1 MTTDPRRLTLAF
13 ALVLAACGGADKADT
28 ASPSPPAS
36 TPTPAPVPSPAPAP
50 TPVPAPPPPA
60 PAPAPAPTPTPSPAP
75 APSPAAQRG
84 AVLYQNC
91 VDCHGIDPEIGVRGI
106 YKGVTADVIVAAYR
120 RVSTMNRFLTLYSAG
135 DNDDLAA
142 YIRSRVAP

>member
-36 TPTPAPVPSPAPAP
+36 TPAPAPVPSPAPAP
-50 TPVPAPPPPA
+50 APVPAPPPPA
-60 PAPAPAPTPTPSPAP
+60 PAPAPAPTPAP
-75 APSPAAQRG
+75 APSPAVQRG
-84 AVLYQNC
+84 AVLYQDC

-106 YKGVTADVIVAAYR
+106 YKGVTADIIVAAYR
-120 RVSTMNRFLTLYSAG
+120 RVSTMNRFLTLYSAA

>member
-1 MTTDPRRLTLAF
+1 M
-13 ALVLAACGGADKADT
+13 
-28 ASPSPPAS
+28 
-36 TPTPAPVPSPAPAP
+36 
-50 TPVPAPPPPA
+50 
-60 PAPAPAPTPTPSPAP
+60 
-75 APSPAAQRG
+75 QRG

-120 RVSTMNRFLTLYSAG
+120 RVPTMNRFLTLYSAG

>member
-50 TPVPAPPPPA
+50 TPVPAPPPA

>member
-13 ALVLAACGGADKADT
+13 ALVLAACGGAEQADT
-28 ASPSPPAS
+28 ASSASPPA
-36 TPTPAPVPSPAPAP
+36 TTPSP
-50 TPVPAPPPPA
+50 VPA
-60 PAPAPAPTPTPSPAP
+60 PAPAPAPPPAPTPAPTPAPAPAPAP

-84 AVLYQNC
+84 ALLYPVC

-120 RVSTMNRFLTLYSAG
+120 RVATMNRFLALYSDG
-135 DNDDLAA
+135 DNEDLAA
-142 YIRSRVAP
+142 YIRSRVGP